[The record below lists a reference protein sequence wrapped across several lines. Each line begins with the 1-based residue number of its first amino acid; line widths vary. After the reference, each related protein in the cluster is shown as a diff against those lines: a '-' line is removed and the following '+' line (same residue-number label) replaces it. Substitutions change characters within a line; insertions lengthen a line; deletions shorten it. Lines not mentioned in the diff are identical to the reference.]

1 MGILLLNEFY
11 IFQIFILNI
20 LNSDV
25 KKQKKNKRYKT
36 TYGISFLFYA
46 SYSYIL
52 DISCCSSV
60 KIPLL
65 RLLSFNINM
74 FACKGRDFPLKRFC

>member
-1 MGILLLNEFY
+1 MW
-11 IFQIFILNI
+11 
-20 LNSDV
+20 
-25 KKQKKNKRYKT
+25 QKKEKIEGTLYKIK
-36 TYGISFLFYA
+36 YGISFLFHA
-46 SYSYIL
+46 IYSYIL